1 MKAALIGLGSVGRG
15 VTEMI
20 AKKNPGITITG
31 IADSKSGYICNEGID
46 IMEVLE
52 TKRTNGICGD
62 RAIAAMDVIKK
73 ADFDVLIE
81 VTPTNALTGEPALG
95 YIRAALARKKHI
107 VTSNKGPIALAYR
120 ELAALAKKKGV
131 ALRYEATVGGAIP
144 IMHMLEDGLGGNEI
158 IAIYGVLNGTCNY
171 ILTRMAD
178 EGLTYEQA
186 LMEAREMGYAE
197 ADPTYDVKGIDAAIK
212 LVILANTIWGDG
224 TKLADI
230 DLTGIDLLTPDAL
243 RLAEEGDCTIR
254 LIAEAIP
261 RKKIL
266 RVSPRLIE
274 KNHPLVVEGTLKCT
288 YPRDRYGKRDH
299 ADRQGCGIDRD
310 GERHYWRYP
319 VYPRPLWQACLN
331 TGGNTCA

>member
-243 RLAEEGDCTIR
+243 RLAEEGDLYHPVDRRGNTEEKDPSGLAASHR
-254 LIAEAIP
+254 EE
-261 RKKIL
+261 
-266 RVSPRLIE
+266 SPAR
-274 KNHPLVVEGTLKCT
+274 GRRDLKCT

>member
-1 MKAALIGLGSVGRG
+1 MKAVLIGLGSVGRG
-15 VTEMI
+15 VGEMI
-20 AKKNPGITITG
+20 AAKKPGITITG
-31 IADSKSGYICNEGID
+31 IADSKSGCICNEGID
-46 IMEVLE
+46 ISAVLE
-52 TKRTNGICGD
+52 NKRRTGACGD
-62 RAIAAMDVIKK
+62 LAISAMDVIKN
-73 ADFDVLIE
+73 ADYDVLIE

-95 YIRAALARKKHI
+95 YIRAALAKKKHI
-107 VTSNKGPIALAYR
+107 VTSNKGPIALAYK
-120 ELAALAKKKGV
+120 ELSALAKKKGV

-144 IMHMLEDGLGGNEI
+144 IMHTLEDGLNGNEI

-171 ILTRMAD
+171 ILTRMAA

-224 TKLADI
+224 TKLADV
-230 DLTGIDLLTPDAL
+230 DLTGIDLLTPEAL

-261 RKKIL
+261 AQKIL

-274 KNHPLVVEGTLKCT
+274 KSHPLVVEGTLNALTLETDMAKEIT
-288 YPRDRYGKRDH
+288 LIGKGAGSIETASAIIGDILYIRDHYGKR
-299 ADRQGCGIDRD
+299 A
-310 GERHYWRYP
+310 
-319 VYPRPLWQACLN
+319 
-331 TGGNTCA
+331 